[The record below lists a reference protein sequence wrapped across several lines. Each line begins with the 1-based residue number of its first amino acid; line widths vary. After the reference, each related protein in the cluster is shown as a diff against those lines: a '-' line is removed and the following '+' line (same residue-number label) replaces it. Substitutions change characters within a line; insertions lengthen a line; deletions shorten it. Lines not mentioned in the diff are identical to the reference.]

1 MKKVVGVLVAVL
13 LVFAVVAPAFAALDP
28 PKVPPK
34 GIEGPDIRAKVP
46 PKGIEGPDIRTKV
59 PLKGAPEGPDVR
71 QR

>member
-1 MKKVVGVLVAVL
+1 MKKLVSVLAALL
-13 LVFAVVAPAFAALDP
+13 LVLAVVAPVFAALDP

-46 PKGIEGPDIRTKV
+46 LKGIEGPDIRAKV